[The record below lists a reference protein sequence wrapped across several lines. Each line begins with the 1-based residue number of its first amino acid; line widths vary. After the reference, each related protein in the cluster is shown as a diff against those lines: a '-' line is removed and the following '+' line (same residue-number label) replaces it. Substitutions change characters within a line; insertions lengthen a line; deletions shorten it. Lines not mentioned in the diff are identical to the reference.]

1 MAKDSQMG
9 PKGVRMKKCNYQTP
23 LTSEEAK
30 NSNRTHK
37 KNTPYLQKFSKTL
50 VVITNFCIILFLQKI
65 RSWQGITPF
74 TYTSNAKRCYK
85 LQHLFYDLLI

>member
-50 VVITNFCIILFLQKI
+50 VVITNFCIILFLQKNKELARYHSFYI
-65 RSWQGITPF
+65 HFKCKKMLQAATPF
-74 TYTSNAKRCYK
+74 
-85 LQHLFYDLLI
+85 L